1 MSLTILPARS
11 EDDILV
17 DLIKIGNKISA
28 AKIERN
34 RIIDELVNL
43 NITKKKESI

>member
-1 MSLTILPARS
+1 MSLTILPTRT

>member
-1 MSLTILPARS
+1 MSLTILPVRS

-17 DLIKIGNKISA
+17 DLIKADNKVSA
-28 AKIERN
+28 ANIERN

-43 NITKKKESI
+43 KRENI